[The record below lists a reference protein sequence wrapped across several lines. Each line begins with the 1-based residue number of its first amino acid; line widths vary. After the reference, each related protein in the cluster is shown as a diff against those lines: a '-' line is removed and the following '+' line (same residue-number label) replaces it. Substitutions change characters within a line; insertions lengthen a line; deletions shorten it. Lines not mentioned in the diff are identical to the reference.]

1 VRVLLVEDEPRIAGF
16 IAKGLRE
23 RAYAVDVARD
33 GEEALYYAGVNEYD
47 LVILDVMLP
56 IKDGYGVC
64 RELRGSGFRSPI
76 LMLTARD
83 SVDDRVAGLDSGA
96 DDYLTKPFDF
106 KELLARL
113 RALSRR
119 STEIRREVIQIA
131 DLTLNPESHA
141 ISRAGKRISVTAK
154 EYALLEF
161 LMLNQNRV
169 VNREQIAQ
177 HVWDENFDPFSNII
191 DVYVRRLRTK
201 IDAGFAQP
209 LIHTRRGEGYILTA
223 ERTSAHD

>member
-1 VRVLLVEDEPRIAGF
+1 MLVEDEPRVAGF

-23 RAYAVDVARD
+23 QTYAVDVARD
-33 GEEALYYAGVNEYD
+33 GEEALYYAAVNQYD

-56 IKDGYGVC
+56 VKDGCTVC
-64 RELRGSGFRSPI
+64 RELRGSGFRIPI

-83 SVDDRVAGLDSGA
+83 AVDDRVAGLDCGA

-113 RALSRR
+113 RALARR
-119 STEIRREVIQIA
+119 AAEIRPEVIQVA
-131 DLTLNPESHA
+131 DLALNTANHVV
-141 ISRAGKRISVTAK
+141 SRAGKAISVTAK

-161 LMLNQNRV
+161 LMLNQDRI

-201 IDAGFAQP
+201 IDAGFARP

-223 ERTSAHD
+223 RPVTADD